1 MPVGDRCKLMCLTAM
16 VVAANILDLAST
28 RLASPNLANEWNVLE
43 RTFGLGWT
51 GLILAKLIGGAAAVF
66 GYRYYLLNRRTC
78 YPSPGRDMSTFCR
91 YMALGHSGSFPS
103 LFRSKKAWMRVGV
116 NLGYFW
122 AGLQALVLWV
132 ALDNV
137 LLLYGG
143 VNPLRNI
150 SETGYHLLQS
160 WLVAGLVLCRFY
172 RVNYR
177 EYAKTRDTA
186 SSGEIHAAS

>member
-1 MPVGDRCKLMCLTAM
+1 MCLAAM
-16 VVAANILDLAST
+16 VVVANILDLAST

-43 RTFGLGWT
+43 RTFGLGWA
-51 GLILAKLIGGAAAVF
+51 GLIIAKLIGGAAAVL
-66 GYRYYLLNRRTC
+66 GYRYYLLHRKKC
-78 YPSPGRDMSTFCR
+78 YPLPGRDMSNFCR

-103 LFRSKKAWMRVGV
+103 LFRSKKAWRRVGV

-132 ALDNV
+132 ALDNM

-143 VNPLRNI
+143 VNPIRNI

-172 RVNYR
+172 RVNFR
-177 EYAKTRDTA
+177 EYQQK
-186 SSGEIHAAS
+186 SPAAEAIG